1 MTRGSPGAEVIPELT
16 AFTHDTEAVSNV
28 IDKPGRSAF
37 AHTELELMLRNKGV
51 RNLVI
56 CGVTTDV
63 CVHSTMR
70 EANDRGF
77 DCCLVKDASAAGTE
91 ELHEW
96 AVESVQ
102 GEGGIF
108 GCVAGVE
115 DLVRALGDSGLVGG
129 VDGGGGGSVSE
140 GRGNGT

>member
-1 MTRGSPGAEVIPELT
+1 
-16 AFTHDTEAVSNV
+16 
-28 IDKPGRSAF
+28 
-37 AHTELELMLRNKGV
+37 MLRNKGV

-140 GRGNGT
+140 GRGNGA

>member
-1 MTRGSPGAEVIPELT
+1 
-16 AFTHDTEAVSNV
+16 
-28 IDKPGRSAF
+28 
-37 AHTELELMLRNKGV
+37 MLRNKGV
-51 RNLVI
+51 KNLVI

-91 ELHEW
+91 ELHTW
-96 AVESVQ
+96 AVESVE

-108 GCVAGVE
+108 GCVARVE
-115 DLVRALGDSGLVGG
+115 DLVTVLEEEARGG
-129 VDGGGGGSVSE
+129 
-140 GRGNGT
+140 N

>member
-1 MTRGSPGAEVIPELT
+1 MRSHNNETGIGIGSETEKLGRALTRGSLGFNVISELEM
-16 AFTHDTEAVSNV
+16 FCKDDEMCSNV

-37 AHTELELMLRNKGV
+37 AHTELELLLRNKGI

-77 DCCLVKDASAAGTE
+77 DCLLVKDASAAGTE
-91 ELHEW
+91 ELHKFGI
-96 AVESVQ
+96 ESVQ

-108 GCVAGVE
+108 G
-115 DLVRALGDSGLVGG
+115 
-129 VDGGGGGSVSE
+129 SVSSVE
-140 GRGNGT
+140 EIVSCINDA

>member
-1 MTRGSPGAEVIPELT
+1 MTSYCRDDEQC
-16 AFTHDTEAVSNV
+16 SNV

-77 DCCLVKDASAAGTE
+77 DCLLVADACAAGTE

-96 AVESVQ
+96 ALDSVK

-108 GCVAGVE
+108 GSVTTVGDVKKGF
-115 DLVRALGDSGLVGG
+115 LGMF
-129 VDGGGGGSVSE
+129 
-140 GRGNGT
+140 